1 MAKEKSLAELRADKA
16 EAIKRAKEITDKAKA
31 ETRKL
36 NDDEMKEHNELNV
49 RIAELNT
56 DIVAHEE
63 ANRGQGKTHTSV
75 KREKFSLRRAIVN
88 QMTGREQG
96 DVEAA
101 VIEEASEL
109 HRSVAG
115 KNVDGLILPFET
127 RAAYTAGTE
136 ATTGVV
142 IDEDQMELLLP
153 LQNNLV
159 LARAGARIMNGLVG
173 NIYWP
178 KHSAA
183 TVTWEGENVA
193 AKDGAGAFS
202 KGSVFTPK
210 RLTAYVD
217 ISKQLLIQEN
227 RSVEGLLR
235 QLLAAAIAQK
245 VEATAFSAAVHA
257 DGVPDGM
264 FQNYT
269 AKGDM
274 TWAKVVDMETLA
286 DLNNAEFGNLAYILH
301 PALAGTAKTMVKDA
315 SGAGGYIIGEAGKGF
330 LNGYNAFRTNNL
342 PNELAVAEN
351 EYGIV
356 FGNWADYFLGQWGAM
371 DITVD
376 PFTLATTGMVR
387 LTVNSYWDMGVIRTE
402 SFTKYSMKATV
413 TIPTPTT

>member
-1 MAKEKSLAELRADKA
+1 MAKEKSLAELRAEKA
-16 EAIKRAKEITDKAKA
+16 QAIARAKEITELAKT

-56 DIVAHEE
+56 EIISHEDE
-63 ANRGQGKTHTSV
+63 NRSRGKVYTPAS
-75 KREKFSLRRAIVN
+75 REKFSLRRAIVN
-88 QMTGREQG
+88 QMTGKAQSE
-96 DVEAA
+96 VEAA
-101 VIEEASEL
+101 VISEASEL

-115 KNVDGLILPFET
+115 KNDEGGLIIPFET
-127 RAAYTAGTE
+127 RAAYTAGGE

-142 IDEDQMELLLP
+142 VDEDQMELLLP

-159 LARAGARIMNGLVG
+159 LAKAGARIMNGLVG

-178 KHSAA
+178 THTAA

-193 AKDGAGAFS
+193 AEDGAGAFA
-202 KGSVFTPK
+202 KGTVFAPK

-245 VEATAFSAAVHA
+245 VEATAFSNASAAT
-257 DGVPDGM
+257 GVPNGM
-264 FQNYT
+264 FQTYT
-269 AKGDM
+269 EKGDV
-274 TWAKVVDMETLA
+274 TWANVVAMETLA
-286 DLNNAEFGNLAYILH
+286 DMNNAEFGNLAYIMH
-301 PALAGTAKTMVKDA
+301 PALAGAAKTLVKDN
-315 SGAGGYIIGEAGKGF
+315 SGAGGFIIGEGGKGY
-330 LNGYNAFRTNNL
+330 LNGYNAFRTNNI
-342 PNELAVAEN
+342 PKELGVSED

-376 PFTLATTGMVR
+376 PYTLATTGMVR
-387 LTVNSYWDMGVIRTE
+387 LTVNSYWDMGVIRNE
-402 SFTKYSMKATV
+402 SFTKYSMSAGITL
-413 TIPTPTT
+413 PTT